1 MAVSHT
7 SGYAGKARFSMRRLL
22 CGMKPDTS
30 INFAGIKMRNPV
42 MAASGTFGYGE
53 EYASVVDVKKL
64 GAIVLK
70 SVTLKPRHGNPP
82 PRLAETPCGLLNAI
96 GIHNIGVEALKK
108 EKLPLLRNSGTP
120 VIVNIWGENP
130 DEFLEMADILNDA
143 EGIAGIEMN
152 LSCPNVGG
160 RLFAQDAAAA
170 ASLLKDVR
178 KRCRLP
184 LIAKLS
190 PQVTDIV
197 EIAKACEDNGA
208 DAVSLINSFPAMAI
222 DIAGRKPLLGNVT
235 GGLSGPAIRP
245 IAVKMVWDVSRAVKI
260 PVVGMGGIM
269 SAGDAVE
276 FILAGAVS
284 IAVGTGNFVNPGVI
298 EEIVDGIED
307 YMARNGFS
315 SMLEMIGNVRD
326 SG

>member
-1 MAVSHT
+1 
-7 SGYAGKARFSMRRLL
+7 
-22 CGMKPDTS
+22 MKPDTS

-70 SVTLKPRHGNPP
+70 SVTLKPRQGNPA

-130 DEFLEMADILNDA
+130 GEFLEMADILNDA

-160 RLFAQDAAAA
+160 KLFAQDGAAA

-178 KRCRLP
+178 KRCRLT

-197 EIAKACEDNGA
+197 KIAKACEDNGA

-222 DIAGRKPLLGNVT
+222 DIAGRKSLLGNVI

-276 FILAGAVS
+276 FILAGATS
-284 IAVGTGNFVNPGVI
+284 IAVGTGNFVNPGVA

-307 YMARNGFS
+307 YMARNGFFS
-315 SMLEMIGNVRD
+315 VPEMIGNLGD
-326 SG
+326 SK

>member
-1 MAVSHT
+1 
-7 SGYAGKARFSMRRLL
+7 
-22 CGMKPDTS
+22 MKPDMS
-30 INFAGIKMRNPV
+30 VNFAGIKMRNPV

-70 SVTLKPRHGNPP
+70 SVTLKPRQGNPA

-130 DEFLEMADILNDA
+130 GEFLEMADILNDA
-143 EGIAGIEMN
+143 EDIAGIEMN

-160 RLFAQDAAAA
+160 RLFSQDAASA
-170 ASLLKDVR
+170 ASLLKSVR
-178 KRCRLP
+178 KRCRLT

-190 PQVTDIV
+190 PQVTDIA

-260 PVVGMGGIM
+260 PVLGMGGIM

-276 FILAGAVS
+276 FILAGAAS
-284 IAVGTGNFVNPGVI
+284 IAVGTGNFVNPGVT

-307 YMARNGFS
+307 YMVRNGFS
-315 SMLEMIGNVRD
+315 SVPEMIGNLRD
-326 SG
+326 GVSYGF

>member
-1 MAVSHT
+1 
-7 SGYAGKARFSMRRLL
+7 
-22 CGMKPDTS
+22 MKPDTS

-70 SVTLKPRHGNPP
+70 SVTLKPRQGNPA

-130 DEFLEMADILNDA
+130 GEFLEMADILNDA

-160 RLFAQDAAAA
+160 RLFAQDGAAA

-276 FILAGAVS
+276 FILAGAAS
-284 IAVGTGNFVNPGVI
+284 IAVGTGNFVNPGVA

-307 YMARNGFS
+307 YMARNGFF
-315 SMLEMIGNVRD
+315 SMSEMIGNLRD
-326 SG
+326 SR

>member
-1 MAVSHT
+1 MV
-7 SGYAGKARFSMRRLL
+7 
-22 CGMKPDTS
+22 KPDMS
-30 INFAGIKMRNPV
+30 VNFAGIKMRNPV

-70 SVTLKPRHGNPP
+70 SVTLKPRQGNPA

-130 DEFLEMADILNDA
+130 GEFLEMADILNDA
-143 EGIAGIEMN
+143 EDIAGIEMN

-160 RLFAQDAAAA
+160 RLFSQDAASA
-170 ASLLKDVR
+170 ASLLKSVR
-178 KRCRLP
+178 KRCRLT

-190 PQVTDIV
+190 PQVTDIA

-260 PVVGMGGIM
+260 PVLGMGGIM

-276 FILAGAVS
+276 FILAGAAS
-284 IAVGTGNFVNPGVI
+284 IAVGTGNFVNPGVT

-307 YMARNGFS
+307 YMVRNGFS
-315 SMLEMIGNVRD
+315 SVPEMIGNLRD
-326 SG
+326 GVSYGF

>member
-1 MAVSHT
+1 
-7 SGYAGKARFSMRRLL
+7 
-22 CGMKPDTS
+22 MKPNTS
-30 INFAGIKMRNPV
+30 VNFAGIKMRNPV

-70 SVTLKPRHGNPP
+70 SVTLKPRQGNSA

-96 GIHNIGVEALKK
+96 GIHNIGVKALKK
-108 EKLPLLRNSGTP
+108 EKLPLLRNLGTP

-130 DEFLEMADILNDA
+130 GEFLEMADILNDA
-143 EGIAGIEMN
+143 EDIAGIEMN

-170 ASLLKDVR
+170 ASLLKNVR
-178 KRCRLP
+178 KRCRLT

-222 DIAGRKPLLGNVT
+222 DIAGRKPMLGNVT

-276 FILAGAVS
+276 FILAGAASV
-284 IAVGTGNFVNPGVI
+284 AVGTGNFVNPGVT
-298 EEIVDGIED
+298 EKIVDGIED
-307 YMARNGFS
+307 YMVRNGFS
-315 SMLEMIGNVRD
+315 SVPEMIGNLKCLSLPD
-326 SG
+326 SFG